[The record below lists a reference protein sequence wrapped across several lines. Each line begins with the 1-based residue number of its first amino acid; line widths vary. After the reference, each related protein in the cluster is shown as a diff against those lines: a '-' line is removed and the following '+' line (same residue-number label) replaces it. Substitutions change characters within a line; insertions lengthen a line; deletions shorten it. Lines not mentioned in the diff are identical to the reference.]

1 MATVPPGQGGLD
13 RTLSVRRGPRP
24 APTRARPRPARA
36 LGIRRTHAPAPRS
49 ALPPP
54 RAPRSPPTRS
64 RSVAEPRSSPAR
76 PAPGRSC
83 EPVDRRVRRRARTGT
98 GPIGPRDPGQRT
110 TGRPAHVQPLGGRRD
125 PRPNRFAATPSHC
138 GPVHGSCSAGGP
150 FARGRRAPRMTTG
163 LRSRGRRAPEDS
175 PATSCARVRR
185 RTPQRPRRATS
196 ALSREPCPR
205 SAEAVREGRPQPATA
220 GGRQDTGRRECGRL
234 TLPGPIWSGTLSR
247 SPRTTWRRL
256 SPVPAGLRTRDQPV
270 RGTFPEHRSS
280 GVLPRPSPSPL
291 RVSPGISPG
300 SLTPRVEYDWRP
312 HTSASHHA
320 TDRASP
326 RRPPPRLLQ
335 GCQGAD
341 RPSPGPL

>member
-1 MATVPPGQGGLD
+1 
-13 RTLSVRRGPRP
+13 
-24 APTRARPRPARA
+24 
-36 LGIRRTHAPAPRS
+36 
-49 ALPPP
+49 
-54 RAPRSPPTRS
+54 
-64 RSVAEPRSSPAR
+64 
-76 PAPGRSC
+76 
-83 EPVDRRVRRRARTGT
+83 
-98 GPIGPRDPGQRT
+98 
-110 TGRPAHVQPLGGRRD
+110 
-125 PRPNRFAATPSHC
+125 
-138 GPVHGSCSAGGP
+138 
-150 FARGRRAPRMTTG
+150 MTTG

-312 HTSASHHA
+312 HTSASHSR
-320 TDRASP
+320 DR
-326 RRPPPRLLQ
+326 
-335 GCQGAD
+335 
-341 RPSPGPL
+341 